1 MNILNKTNIL
11 KFILAGVL
19 FAAGYSNVVA
29 QTYQPCWPGGKINQG
44 YCVYANG
51 DYPTHPVGH
60 LAPSKQPAQA
70 QPSQSD
76 ADLSRQADALI
87 DQANKMLG
95 KTPTEDTNTTYGAFA
110 IDFQKQM
117 YITSIGERSKA
128 MAEKVAKDHCGPDC
142 KVLSY
147 GNACFSMAQGSNAK
161 GPWVGMAFDP
171 GPTVAEKK
179 AIADCKSHDADKCT
193 VLFTECS
200 YRNRILRYRD
210 PGSPTPNNTAKK

>member
-1 MNILNKTNIL
+1 MGRSNMANIL
-11 KFILAGVL
+11 KFILAGVV
-19 FAAGYSNVVA
+19 FAAGCSSVAA

-44 YCVYANG
+44 YCVYAKG
-51 DYPTHPVGH
+51 DYPKHPVGH
-60 LAPSKQPAQA
+60 LAPSKQPAKA
-70 QPSQSD
+70 ASRD
-76 ADLSRQADALI
+76 DLSRQADELMA
-87 DQANKMLG
+87 QADRMLG
-95 KTPTEDTNTTYGAFA
+95 KSAEGDTTYGAFA
-110 IDFQKQM
+110 IDFQRQM
-117 YITSIGERSKA
+117 YITSIGEPSKA

-200 YRNRILRYRD
+200 YRTRILRYRD
-210 PGSPTPNNTAKK
+210 PGSPTPNNAAAK